1 MAGMLLRKYLFR
13 LIRQTGAELLVLILG
28 IRFRT
33 SRLRN
38 ICASY
43 NWYGAGAQRKQSS
56 SVWAAAHGLWVNR
69 CIPITGTRMRVTL
82 PDRGM

>member
-28 IRFRT
+28 IRM
-33 SRLRN
+33 SRLRAIFALATIGMEQEHRGN
-38 ICASY
+38 IQAACGQLRNCA
-43 NWYGAGAQRKQSS
+43 WM
-56 SVWAAAHGLWVNR
+56 W
-69 CIPITGTRMRVTL
+69 IPITGTRTRVTL